1 MAKLLRAC
9 DIPLLLA
16 IMAITVIIAGGFVRI
31 HDAGES
37 CPDWPT
43 CFGTLGFDVSQDE
56 QTAWYD
62 STGEYD
68 SRGENHRYTTFEIFT
83 EWLHRVLATASGLVV
98 ICGLI
103 VVRMRRDE
111 LSDENWKAA
120 ILALIIVVSQGALG
134 AITVIFDNHSL
145 SVVLHLTLAL
155 VYTGWL
161 IWWWLIWRRDV
172 GTLPK
177 WAELSE
183 RVANDEK
190 KNMAVLTIST
200 LPVLLLGVWVATG
213 DGGGYNA
220 GCSVGWWQGWP
231 LCQGT
236 LIPDIFSNISIF
248 VAWIHRVAVL
258 LIGSWIIK
266 GFLDF
271 KKQERMTAK
280 NLESIFGIGILAF
293 LLNIIIGAL
302 YVIIAGSQD
311 FPEILSLF
319 HLIFASGAVLLF
331 GLGYTICNLSQQ
343 GDS

>member
-1 MAKLLRAC
+1 
-9 DIPLLLA
+9 
-16 IMAITVIIAGGFVRI
+16 
-31 HDAGES
+31 
-37 CPDWPT
+37 
-43 CFGTLGFDVSQDE
+43 
-56 QTAWYD
+56 
-62 STGEYD
+62 
-68 SRGENHRYTTFEIFT
+68 
-83 EWLHRVLATASGLVV
+83 
-98 ICGLI
+98 
-103 VVRMRRDE
+103 MRRDE

-120 ILALIIVVSQGALG
+120 ILALILIVSQGALG

-172 GTLPK
+172 GTLPE
-177 WAELSE
+177 WAKLPETI
-183 RVANDEK
+183 ANDEK
-190 KNMAVLTIST
+190 RNMGVFTIST

-213 DGGGYNA
+213 DGGSHNA

-236 LIPDIFSNISIF
+236 LIPDIFSHISIF

-258 LIGSWIIK
+258 LIGSWLIK

-271 KKQERMTAK
+271 KNRLNGEAK
-280 NLESIFGIGILAF
+280 NLELIFGIGIGAF

-302 YVIIAGSQD
+302 YVVIAGSQD

-319 HLIFASGAVLLF
+319 HLIIASDVVLLL
-331 GLGYTICNLSQQ
+331 GLGFTICNLNEQAVS
-343 GDS
+343 